1 MISQNNTLGTTRLR
15 LAFLGAIFASL
26 IFTLALR
33 LYFLQVLNTAEFTA
47 GAERNQIRVVPEE
60 PARGQILDRN
70 GEVLVSNGMSLVV
83 SISRQE
89 LSAEQLKDVIE
100 RLAPLLGTTVEELNE
115 RMEDRTLSA
124 FTPVPIAENVPEDTV
139 VYIREHQD
147 QFPKVRTTAQPTR
160 VYPQQKL
167 ASHVLGYLGE
177 ILPEQVDDERYKEL
191 KYRPGS
197 IIGRGGIEYAYEK
210 ELHGSEGLRK
220 LEVDSS
226 GEVRRV
232 LGRREPKKG
241 YDLVTTLDGR
251 IQKIVEE
258 SLAQGVEKARTITD
272 RERGTKYPAPAAGAV
287 VMDPRTGEIIAMAS
301 FPDYDPGAFVGGI
314 SQAEYDAL
322 DKDPAVPLLNRA
334 IQAAYPP
341 GSTFKTVTA
350 AAALETGIAKAN
362 GRFDCP
368 GSMRIADRTFRN
380 WKTTASGMLT
390 FNQAMADSCD
400 TVFYPWGLEFYRTF
414 TRTKTEVLQDYARR
428 FGFGTKTGVEIPF
441 EKAGRV
447 PDEGWLKRVNKEL
460 PDAFPYAT
468 WLPGYTINMSIGQGD
483 VLATPLQ
490 LANSYA
496 AIANGG
502 TLHTPHLGLR
512 LMDGTEEIR
521 EIEKPKSRSVQID
534 PANLA
539 AIQSSLE
546 AVTTVGTAAGSFV
559 NSPLN
564 TIGVAGKTGTAELSK
579 KHPYAWFAA
588 YAPARDPQYVVAVL
602 LEEGGHGGETAA
614 PIAGRILEGI
624 FDKPLREIEA
634 GAAGD

>member
-1 MISQNNTLGTTRLR
+1 MNQTTMATTRLR

-47 GAERNQIRVVPEE
+47 GAERNQIRLVPEE

-70 GEVLVSNGMSLVV
+70 GEVLVTNGMSLVV
-83 SISRQE
+83 SIGRQE
-89 LSAEQLKDVIE
+89 LSAEQLKDVVA
-100 RLAPLLGTTVEELNE
+100 RLAPILGTTVEELNK
-115 RMEDRTLSA
+115 RLDDKTLSA
-124 FTPVPIAENVPEDTV
+124 FTPVPVAENVPEDTV

-147 QFPKVRTTAQPTR
+147 EFPKVLTTAQPTR

-241 YDLVTTLDGR
+241 LDLMTTLDAR
-251 IQKIVEE
+251 IQKITED
-258 SLAQGVEKARTITD
+258 SLAQGLAKARTITD
-272 RERGTKYPAPAAGAV
+272 VERGVKYPASAGGAV
-287 VMDPRTGEIIAMAS
+287 VMDPRSGEVIAMAS
-301 FPDYDPGAFVGGI
+301 WPDYDPGAFVGGI
-314 SQAEYDAL
+314 SQAEYDEL
-322 DKDPAVPLLNRA
+322 TRDDTGLPLINRA
-334 IQAAYPP
+334 IQVSYPP

-350 AAALETGIAKAN
+350 AAALETGVAN
-362 GRFDCP
+362 VTGRFDCP

-380 WKTTASGMLT
+380 WKTTHSGMLT

-428 FGFGTKTGVEIPF
+428 FGFGERTGIEIPF

-447 PDEGWLKRVNKEL
+447 PDEGWLKRVNKQL
-460 PDAFPYAT
+460 PEAFPYAT
-468 WLPGYTINMSIGQGD
+468 WLPGYTVNMSIGQGD
-483 VLATPLQ
+483 ILATPLQ
-490 LANSYA
+490 LANHYA

-502 TLHTPHLGLR
+502 ILHTPHLGLR
-512 LMDGTEEIR
+512 LMDDNEKIR
-521 EIEKPKSRSVQID
+521 DIEHPKSRSVQIS
-534 PANLA
+534 PATLQA
-539 AIQSSLE
+539 LQSSLE
-546 AVTTVGTAAGSFV
+546 AVTTVGTAAGTFV

-564 TIGVAGKTGTAELSK
+564 SIGVAGKTGTAEIGTN
-579 KHPYAWFAA
+579 HPYAWFAA
-588 YAPARDPQYVVAVL
+588 YAPARDPQYVVAVM

-624 FDKPLREIEA
+624 FDLPMSEIKTGSAE
-634 GAAGD
+634 D

>member
-1 MISQNNTLGTTRLR
+1 MTQPTIGTTRLR

-70 GEVLVSNGMSLVV
+70 GEVLVTNGMSLVV
-83 SISRQE
+83 SIRRQE
-89 LSAEQLKDVIE
+89 LSAEQLRQVVE
-100 RLAPLLGTTVEELNE
+100 RLAPTLGTTVEELNKKL
-115 RMEDRTLSA
+115 DDKTLSA
-124 FTPVPIAENVPEDTV
+124 FTPVPVAENVPEDTV
-139 VYIREHQD
+139 VYIRENQSE
-147 QFPKVRTTAQPTR
+147 FPKVETTAQPTR

-177 ILPEQVDDERYKEL
+177 ILPEQVDDPRYREL

-197 IIGRGGIEYAYEK
+197 VIGRGGIEYAYEK
-210 ELHGSEGLRK
+210 ELHGAEGLRK

-232 LGRREPKKG
+232 LGRKEPVKG
-241 YDLVTTLDGR
+241 LDLVTTLDAR
-251 IQKIVEE
+251 IQKVTEE
-258 SLAQGVEKARTITD
+258 SLAQGIEKARTITD
-272 RERGTKYPAPAAGAV
+272 RERGTKYPAPAGGVV
-287 VMDPRTGEIIAMAS
+287 VMDPRSGEIIAMAS

-314 SQAEYDAL
+314 SQLEYDQLARDDTGL
-322 DKDPAVPLLNRA
+322 PLINRA
-334 IQAAYPP
+334 IQVAYPP

-350 AAALETGIAKAN
+350 AAALETGVAKAT

-368 GSMRIADRTFRN
+368 GSVRIADRTFRN
-380 WKTTASGMLT
+380 WKTTNSGMLT

-428 FGFGTKTGVEIPF
+428 FGFGAKTGIEIPF

-447 PDEGWLKRVNKEL
+447 PDEGWLKRVNKQL

-502 TLHTPHLGLR
+502 ILHQPHLGLK
-512 LMDGTEEIR
+512 LMDGAEVVRNI
-521 EIEKPKSRSVQID
+521 KAPKSRSVQVS
-534 PANLA
+534 PATLQ
-539 AIQSSLE
+539 AIRTSLE
-546 AVTTVGTAAGSFV
+546 AVATEGTAAGTFV

-564 TIGVAGKTGTAELSK
+564 AIGVAAKTGTAQIGNK
-579 KHPYAWFAA
+579 APYAWFAA
-588 YAPARDPQYVVAVL
+588 YAPARDPQYVVAVM

-614 PIAGRILEGI
+614 PIASRILEGI
-624 FDKPLREIEA
+624 FALPLSEIQT
-634 GAAGD
+634 GSVGD